1 MDNRGYVMGGMSFLL
16 VLPAIILCMV
26 FIDLAI
32 AGENSTVLHLESGTT
47 LNLAKDV
54 EANIPLVGREVIKDT
69 ADGVAKTGEPLL
81 DSRKT
86 VRNKIQIK
94 MDEISLS
101 FYNNTGLNVECNITS
116 VDSAADPFQVEVN
129 SSILVK
135 KDSVTHQENI
145 SQNISIIEPQCPL
158 KDPLPFIKCKN
169 YGGVQIN
176 GSKIFYGS
184 SLTQYLMARGVE
196 NAMSYENATTP
207 LIIKKCPYDPY
218 LWHGKDP
225 GFIIL
230 KNCIENGYFHES
242 SDGSCFLC
250 RLEGK
255 GTCPHYGMETFISPG
270 KISDSTFNSGHNSTS
285 NDTVLSGPC
294 SSDHVI
300 FNDTIWFGGTYSGRE
315 IVFYFDGLNYF
326 KLFLDN
332 GHRQKYGLPMF

>member
-1 MDNRGYVMGGMSFLL
+1 MDNKGYVMSGMSFLL

-26 FIDLAI
+26 CVDLTL
-32 AGENSTVLHLESGTT
+32 AGENLTALHLESGNI
-47 LNLAKDV
+47 LNLAEDL

-69 ADGVAKTGEPLL
+69 ADEVTETEEPLA

-86 VRNKIQIK
+86 IRNKIQVK
-94 MDEISLS
+94 MDEISLKVS
-101 FYNNTGLNVECNITS
+101 NKTGLNVECNITS
-116 VDSAADPFQVEVN
+116 VATAADPFQVEVN

-135 KDSVTHQENI
+135 KDSVAHHENI
-145 SQNISIIEPQCPL
+145 SQNISLIDPQCPV

-176 GSKIFYGS
+176 GSRIFYGS

-196 NAMSYENATTP
+196 NALSYENATAP

-230 KNCIENGYFHES
+230 KNCIDNGYFHES

-270 KISDSTFNSGHNSTS
+270 RSSNSSGNG
-285 NDTVLSGPC
+285 TVLSGPC

-300 FNDTIWFGGTYSGRE
+300 FNDTTWFAGTYAGRE
-315 IVFYFDGLNYF
+315 LVFYFDGLNYF

>member
-1 MDNRGYVMGGMSFLL
+1 MDNKGYVMGGMSFLL
-16 VLPAIILCMV
+16 VLPAILLCMV
-26 FIDLAI
+26 FIDLTL
-32 AGENSTVLHLESGTT
+32 AGENLTALHLESGIT
-47 LNLAKDV
+47 LNLAEDM

-69 ADGVAKTGEPLL
+69 ADEVAETGEPLV

-86 VRNKIQIK
+86 VKNKIQVK
-94 MDEISLS
+94 MDEISLKVR
-101 FYNNTGLNVECNITS
+101 NKTGLNVECNITS
-116 VDSAADPFQVEVN
+116 VATAADPFQVEVN

-135 KDSVTHQENI
+135 KDSVAHQENI
-145 SQNISIIEPQCPL
+145 SQKISLTDPQCPV

-176 GSKIFYGS
+176 GSRIFYGS
-184 SLTQYLMARGVE
+184 SLTQYLMARGME
-196 NAMSYENATTP
+196 NAMSYENATAP

-218 LWHGKDP
+218 VWHGKDP

-230 KNCIENGYFHES
+230 KNCIDNGYFHES

-270 KISDSTFNSGHNSTS
+270 RSSNSPGNG
-285 NDTVLSGPC
+285 TVLSGPC

-300 FNDTIWFGGTYSGRE
+300 FNDTTWFGGTYAGRE
-315 IVFYFDGLNYF
+315 LVFYFDGSNYF